1 LGSFANLQLIKD
13 AIELENVDLIDF
25 LQGDVNWKAS
35 WRLGTRPLFKFTKD
49 A

>member
-1 LGSFANLQLIKD
+1 
-13 AIELENVDLIDF
+13 LIDF
-25 LQGDVNWKAS
+25 LQGDVNWKSS